1 MGFTAI
7 TLSVASQRAF
17 IVVSVYF
24 VTDSVRKLSDM
35 WKLNWVPSLILY
47 IVSTCF
53 KHIIRMCNN
62 AMDLAINVRYWRW
75 DMQSCNEK
83 LCVAVYSVN
92 SSTT

>member
-1 MGFTAI
+1 
-7 TLSVASQRAF
+7 
-17 IVVSVYF
+17 
-24 VTDSVRKLSDM
+24 
-35 WKLNWVPSLILY
+35 
-47 IVSTCF
+47 
-53 KHIIRMCNN
+53 MCNN